1 MAGLLDSLR
10 PILGGTAAFAPHYR
24 RQDQAAKNEQM
35 QGLLDMYGRG
45 SSDATNL
52 PRSSSSPNMGPQ
64 GLMGGGQQGSGYLPP
79 QFYQEAGMLP
89 GNQRFLAQD
98 QLAGQNMQAQMQ
110 EQDYNRT
117 NMSAYDAAQL
127 AQRQSQ
133 FEGVSGAVQAQ
144 LNQQQ
149 AQYETMSP
157 YDTARLEAL
166 KQQTPEQKP
175 AFTPTANMMID
186 PSDPTGMRAM
196 VRPGS
201 QLAQTQE
208 TARADMDRGI
218 DTIDEAIE
226 FADEYGSTEYGDK
239 GLEMTS
245 RLRQTVQRALQVATE
260 AKTLGEEE
268 ALRLSGEAWDFQ
280 PTTFGFPTGLLVTD
294 IPGSGNEAKA
304 ALRALRK
311 TLGDQRDAVYRAQ
324 GKKPPIPP
332 VP

>member
-1 MAGLLDSLR
+1 MAGLMDFLEPVLSRSYYKNKRREDR
-10 PILGGTAAFAPHYR
+10 AAQY
-24 RQDQAAKNEQM
+24 
-35 QGLLDMYGRG
+35 QGLLDEYSG
-45 SSDATNL
+45 SNDASGMPL
-52 PRSSSSPNMGPQ
+52 SSSTPNMGPQ
-64 GLMGGGQQGSGYLPP
+64 GLMGGGQQRGSGYLPP
-79 QFYQEAGMLP
+79 QFYQQASAIP
-89 GNQRFLAQD
+89 GFEQYGLQS
-98 QLAGQNMQAQMQ
+98 QVGGQAMQAQMQ
-110 EQDYNRT
+110 KQAYEGS

-133 FEGVSGAVQAQ
+133 FEGVSGNVQAQ
-144 LNQQQ
+144 LDQQQ
-149 AQYETMSP
+149 SQYDTMSP

-208 TARADMDRGI
+208 TGRADLDRGI

-226 FADEYGSTEYGDK
+226 FAKKYGSTEYGDI
-239 GLEMTS
+239 GRDMTS
-245 RLRQTVQRALQVATE
+245 RLRQTVTRALQVATE

-268 ALRLSGEAWDFQ
+268 AARLAGEAWDFQ
-280 PTTFGFPTGLLVTD
+280 QTTFGLPTGLLVSD
-294 IPGSGNEAKA
+294 MPGSGNQAQA
-304 ALRALRK
+304 SLRALRK
-311 TLGDQRDAVYRAQ
+311 TLGDQRDAVYKAQ
-324 GKKPPIPP
+324 GKKPPPPP

>member
-45 SSDATNL
+45 SSDASGM

-98 QLAGQNMQAQMQ
+98 QIAGQAMQAQMQ
-110 EQDYNRT
+110 EQRYNQA

-133 FEGVSGAVQAQ
+133 FEGVSGAAQAQ
-144 LNQQQ
+144 LNQQN
-149 AQYETMSP
+149 AQYQQTFGGISKYQEAVLQNDADRIPAASSP
-157 YDTARLEAL
+157 SAQPPAKPPTGYQYKEDGNSLMAIPGGKEAERQMLAVAPMDTA
-166 KQQTPEQKP
+166 
-175 AFTPTANMMID
+175 
-186 PSDPTGMRAM
+186 
-196 VRPGS
+196 
-201 QLAQTQE
+201 
-208 TARADMDRGI
+208 I
-218 DTIDEAIE
+218 DTID
-226 FADEYGSTEYGDK
+226 
-239 GLEMTS
+239 
-245 RLRQTVQRALQVATE
+245 RALAFLAEKGSYESGPESVEMSALLKQDVVSGLQAATG
-260 AKTLGEEE
+260 AGTLGESE
-268 ALRLSGEAWDFQ
+268 ADRLASQAWDFNAKSSLF
-280 PTTFGFPTGLLVTD
+280 TMDETA
-294 IPGSGNEAKA
+294 EAK
-304 ALRALRK
+304 LKALRK
-311 TLGDQRDAVYRAQ
+311 SMSRQRDKTVVAQ
-324 GKKPPIPP
+324 GGTPPKAPKVPP

>member
-35 QGLLDMYGRG
+35 QGLLDTYGRG
-45 SSDATNL
+45 SLDATNL
-52 PRSSSSPNMGPQ
+52 PRSSSSPNMCPQ

-117 NMSAYDAAQL
+117 HMSAYDAAQL

-149 AQYETMSP
+149 AQYET
-157 YDTARLEAL
+157 
-166 KQQTPEQKP
+166 
-175 AFTPTANMMID
+175 PTADMMPD

-201 QLAQTQE
+201 QLDQTQE
-208 TARADMDRGI
+208 LARADMDRSI

-226 FADEYGSTEYGDK
+226 FAKKYGSTEYGDI
-239 GLEMTS
+239 GLDMNN
-245 RLRQTVQRALQVATE
+245 RLRQTTTRALQVATE

-268 ALRLSGEAWDFQ
+268 AARLAGEAWDFQ
-280 PTTFGFPTGLLVTD
+280 QTKFGFPTGLLVTD
-294 IPGSGNEAKA
+294 IPGSGNEAQA
-304 ALRALRK
+304 SLRALRK
-311 TLGDQRDAVYRAQ
+311 TLGDQRDAVYKAQ